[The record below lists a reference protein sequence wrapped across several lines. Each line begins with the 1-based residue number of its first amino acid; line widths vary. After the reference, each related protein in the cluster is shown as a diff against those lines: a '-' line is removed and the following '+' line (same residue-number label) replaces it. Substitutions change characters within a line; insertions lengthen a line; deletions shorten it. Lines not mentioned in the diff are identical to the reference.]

1 MWYKLMKR
9 GIAFDSRFELMPI
22 SMTLAESVEYAQ
34 ARRSASLLE
43 IVFIPRHKVSHAII
57 DVRTPIYNMFFLSLV
72 GR

>member
-1 MWYKLMKR
+1 
-9 GIAFDSRFELMPI
+9 MPI